1 MEKKIIENLKRWRLI
16 LGEDSAKKM
25 EDLNGTPLSLTE
37 EELLMDSALAAIYG
51 NEQETADGSG
61 KNAGNGMSNPQ
72 ITRWLGD
79 LRALFE
85 PMEITIIQNDAI
97 ERKGMKQLFFE
108 PEMLDQLEPDINT
121 GSLILMLKDQV
132 PKRAKD
138 NVREYIRRI
147 VEEIN
152 SRISNDIKRAVTSA
166 MNRREHSPIPS
177 AAALDYKMTIRRNL
191 KNYNKERNILIPEK
205 FYFYERAS
213 RSSNRTVIL
222 DIDQSGSMGESVI
235 YSSVMGCI
243 LASMNAL
250 KTHIVAFDT
259 EIHDMTDLSSD
270 PVDLLYGI
278 QLGGGTDI
286 EKSVKYCADLVA
298 EPNKTTMFLIT
309 DLYEGG
315 NRNGLLRRLSELK
328 ESGVNLI
335 VLLAISDQGKPFY
348 DAHMAEKI
356 AGFDIPCFACP
367 PEKLPELL
375 ELALNRKSLQGW
387 GKLERSK

>member
-1 MEKKIIENLKRWRLI
+1 MEKEMIENLKRWRLI
-16 LGEDSAKKM
+16 LGEDANKGFEAMSG
-25 EDLNGTPLSLTE
+25 EPLSLSE

-51 NEQETADGSG
+51 NDKENGNGAGKAGGS
-61 KNAGNGMSNPQ
+61 GMSNPQ

-79 LRALFE
+79 LRSLFD
-85 PMEITIIQNDAI
+85 PMEIKIIQNDAI
-97 ERKGMKQLFFE
+97 TRKGMKQLFFE
-108 PEMLDQLEPDINT
+108 PEMLEQLEPDIHM
-121 GSLILMLKDQV
+121 GSMILMLKDQV

-138 NVREYIRRI
+138 NVREYIRKI

-152 SRISNDIKRAVTSA
+152 RHIADDVKRAVTSA

-191 KNYNKERNILIPEK
+191 KNYNKERKVLLPEK
-205 FYFYERAS
+205 FYFYERVS
-213 RSSNRTVIL
+213 KSSARTVIL

-259 EIHDMTDLSSD
+259 QIHDMTDLSDD

-286 EKSVKYCADLVA
+286 EKSVKYCADLVV

-328 ESGVNLI
+328 EFGVNLI
-335 VLLAISDQGKPFY
+335 VLLAISDAGKPFY
-348 DAHMAEKI
+348 DAQMAEKI
-356 AGFDIPCFACP
+356 AGLDIPCFACP

-375 ELALNRKSLQGW
+375 ALALNKKSLSGF
-387 GKLERSK
+387 GK

>member
-1 MEKKIIENLKRWRLI
+1 MIENLKRWRLI
-16 LGEDSAKKM
+16 LGEDANKGFEAMSG
-25 EDLNGTPLSLTE
+25 EPLSLSE

-51 NEQETADGSG
+51 NDKENGNGAGKAGGS
-61 KNAGNGMSNPQ
+61 GMSNPQ

-79 LRALFE
+79 LRSLFD
-85 PMEITIIQNDAI
+85 PMEIKIIQNDAI
-97 ERKGMKQLFFE
+97 TRKGMKQLFFE
-108 PEMLDQLEPDINT
+108 PEMLEQLEPDIHM
-121 GSLILMLKDQV
+121 GSMILMLKDQV

-138 NVREYIRRI
+138 NVREYIRKI

-152 SRISNDIKRAVTSA
+152 RHIADDVKRAVTSA

-191 KNYNKERNILIPEK
+191 KNYNKERKVLLPEK
-205 FYFYERAS
+205 FYFYERVS
-213 RSSNRTVIL
+213 KSSARTVIL

-259 EIHDMTDLSSD
+259 QIHDMTDLSDD

-286 EKSVKYCADLVA
+286 EKSVKYCADLVV

-328 ESGVNLI
+328 EFGVNLI
-335 VLLAISDQGKPFY
+335 VLLAISDAGKPFY
-348 DAHMAEKI
+348 DAQMAEKI
-356 AGFDIPCFACP
+356 AGLDIPCFACP

-375 ELALNRKSLQGW
+375 ALALNKKSLSGF
-387 GKLERSK
+387 GK